1 MNIDCQ
7 KKTIT
12 FDCGHTVQ
20 IQKAALYRCTDFQ
33 PYLFDC
39 DHCHS
44 ELNIPLAFN
53 DLLEAEILENVNSPN
68 QDDENKPDELSD
80 IFLGENQ
87 VPITPVG
94 ILTRCLIPRK
104 RSISHQK
111 RTS

>member
-80 IFLGENQ
+80 IFLG
-87 VPITPVG
+87 
-94 ILTRCLIPRK
+94 
-104 RSISHQK
+104 
-111 RTS
+111 